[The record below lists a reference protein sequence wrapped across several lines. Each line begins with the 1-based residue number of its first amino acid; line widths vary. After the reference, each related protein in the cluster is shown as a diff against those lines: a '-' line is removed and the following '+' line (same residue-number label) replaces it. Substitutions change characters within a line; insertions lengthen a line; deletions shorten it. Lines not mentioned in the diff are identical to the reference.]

1 MANKNVPSLDGLIQ
15 TKGAPRP
22 DTMSQRGESPA
33 REIQAHLQA
42 AVTPTPAAAPAPVP
56 QVASPLVSQAA
67 PQPTP
72 AAPTAPAGTEPRA
85 KSLTLRL
92 SETQYE
98 RLRRFAFERRL
109 SHQDIIESAL
119 LGYLDQQERSA

>member
-1 MANKNVPSLDGLIQ
+1 MANKNIPSLDGLIQ

-22 DTMSQRGESPA
+22 DTMTQRGESPA
-33 REIQAHLQA
+33 REIQTHLQA
-42 AVTPTPAAAPAPVP
+42 AVTQPAPAP
-56 QVASPLVSQAA
+56 QAA
-67 PQPTP
+67 PQPAP
-72 AAPTAPAGTEPRA
+72 AASVVPAGKEPRA

-119 LGYLDQQERSA
+119 LGYLDQQEGSA

>member
-1 MANKNVPSLDGLIQ
+1 MANKNIPSLDGLIQ

-33 REIQAHLQA
+33 REMQTSLQSAVTQPAPAPQPAPQA
-42 AVTPTPAAAPAPVP
+42 APSTPAAA
-56 QVASPLVSQAA
+56 AA
-67 PQPTP
+67 R
-72 AAPTAPAGTEPRA
+72 EPRA

-119 LGYLDQQERSA
+119 LAYLDQQEPTA

>member
-1 MANKNVPSLDGLIQ
+1 MAKNIPSLDGLIQ
-15 TKGAPRP
+15 SKGAARP
-22 DTMSQRGESPA
+22 DAMSQRGESPA
-33 REIQAHLQA
+33 REIQTHLQA
-42 AVTPTPAAAPAPVP
+42 AVKRPASALP
-56 QVASPLVSQAA
+56 ASP
-67 PQPTP
+67 QP
-72 AAPTAPAGTEPRA
+72 APAGSAGREPRA

-119 LGYLDQQERSA
+119 LTYLDQQERSA

>member
-1 MANKNVPSLDGLIQ
+1 MANKNIPSLDGLIQ

-33 REIQAHLQA
+33 REIQTQLQA
-42 AVTPTPAAAPAPVP
+42 AVA
-56 QVASPLVSQAA
+56 
-67 PQPTP
+67 QPTP
-72 AAPTAPAGTEPRA
+72 FTPAVPAGREPRA

-98 RLRRFAFERRL
+98 RLRRFAFESRL
-109 SHQDIIESAL
+109 SHQDIIEGAL
-119 LGYLDQQERSA
+119 LAYLDQKERSA

>member
-1 MANKNVPSLDGLIQ
+1 MAKNIPSLDGLIQ

-22 DTMSQRGESPA
+22 DVMSQRGESPA
-33 REIQAHLQA
+33 REIQTQLQA
-42 AVTPTPAAAPAPVP
+42 AVTQPAPTPQATPQPVSAAAAAP
-56 QVASPLVSQAA
+56 
-67 PQPTP
+67 T
-72 AAPTAPAGTEPRA
+72 GKEPRA

-98 RLRRFAFERRL
+98 RLRRFAFEKRL

-119 LGYLDQQERSA
+119 LGYLDQQERST

>member
-1 MANKNVPSLDGLIQ
+1 MANKNIPSLDGLIQ

-22 DTMSQRGESPA
+22 DTMTQRGESPA
-33 REIQAHLQA
+33 REIQTHLQA
-42 AVTPTPAAAPAPVP
+42 TVTQLAPAP
-56 QVASPLVSQAA
+56 QAA
-67 PQPTP
+67 PQPVPATP
-72 AAPTAPAGTEPRA
+72 TVPAGKEPRA

-119 LGYLDQQERSA
+119 LGYLDRQERSA

>member
-22 DTMSQRGESPA
+22 DAMTQRGDSPA
-33 REIQAHLQA
+33 RDMQANLQA
-42 AVTPTPAAAPAPVP
+42 AVSAPTPVASAAPSAPVVQAVIQTPTATQPAPV
-56 QVASPLVSQAA
+56 SR
-67 PQPTP
+67 
-72 AAPTAPAGTEPRA
+72 EPRA

-98 RLRRFAFERRL
+98 RLRRYAFEKRM
-109 SHQDIIESAL
+109 SHQDIIERAL
-119 LGYLDQQERSA
+119 LDYLNRQVSA

>member
-1 MANKNVPSLDGLIQ
+1 MANKNIPSLDGLIQ

-33 REIQAHLQA
+33 REIQTHLQS
-42 AVTPTPAAAPAPVP
+42 AVTQPAPAP
-56 QVASPLVSQAA
+56 QAA
-67 PQPTP
+67 PQPAL
-72 AAPTAPAGTEPRA
+72 AAPTVPAGKEPRA

>member
-1 MANKNVPSLDGLIQ
+1 MANKNIPSLDGLIQ

-22 DTMSQRGESPA
+22 DALQQRGESPA
-33 REIQAHLQA
+33 REIQAGLQA
-42 AVTPTPAAAPAPVP
+42 AVTQPVPASQPAPVP
-56 QVASPLVSQAA
+56 VLPTEQAL
-67 PQPTP
+67 
-72 AAPTAPAGTEPRA
+72 PAGREPRA

-109 SHQDIIESAL
+109 SHQDIIEQAL
-119 LGYLDQQERSA
+119 IDHLDRQERSA

>member
-33 REIQAHLQA
+33 REIQTHLQA
-42 AVTPTPAAAPAPVP
+42 AVTQPAPP
-56 QVASPLVSQAA
+56 PPAA
-67 PQPTP
+67 PQP
-72 AAPTAPAGTEPRA
+72 AASAPAGKEPRA

-92 SETQYE
+92 SESQYE

-119 LGYLDQQERSA
+119 LGYLDQQEGSA

>member
-1 MANKNVPSLDGLIQ
+1 MAKNIPSLDGLIQ

-22 DTMSQRGESPA
+22 DVMSQRGESPA
-33 REIQAHLQA
+33 REIQTQLQA
-42 AVTPTPAAAPAPVP
+42 AVTQPAPAP
-56 QVASPLVSQAA
+56 Q
-67 PQPTP
+67 P
-72 AAPTAPAGTEPRA
+72 AAQPAPVAPAVPAGKEPRA

-119 LGYLDQQERSA
+119 LAYLDQQERTA

>member
-1 MANKNVPSLDGLIQ
+1 MADKNIPSLDGLIQ

-22 DTMSQRGESPA
+22 DAPLQRGESPA
-33 REIQAHLQA
+33 RSLQA
-42 AVTPTPAAAPAPVP
+42 SLHAIAAPAGPGP
-56 QVASPLVSQAA
+56 R
-67 PQPTP
+67 
-72 AAPTAPAGTEPRA
+72 EPRA

-109 SHQDIIESAL
+109 SHQDIIERAL
-119 LGYLDQQERSA
+119 VEYLEREERST

>member
-1 MANKNVPSLDGLIQ
+1 MANKNIPSLDGLIQ

-33 REIQAHLQA
+33 REIQTHLQA
-42 AVTPTPAAAPAPVP
+42 AVTQPTPAP
-56 QVASPLVSQAA
+56 QAA

-72 AAPTAPAGTEPRA
+72 ASPAISAGREPRA

-98 RLRRFAFERRL
+98 RLRRFAFDRRL

-119 LGYLDQQERSA
+119 LGYLDQQEGNA